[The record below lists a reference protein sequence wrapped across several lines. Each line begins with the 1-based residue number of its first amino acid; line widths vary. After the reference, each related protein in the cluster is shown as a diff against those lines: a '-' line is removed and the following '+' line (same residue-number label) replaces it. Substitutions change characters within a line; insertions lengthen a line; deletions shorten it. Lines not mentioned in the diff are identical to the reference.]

1 MALKVDRVQLEIDIK
16 HDSSR
21 KRLRELEDD
30 IRSVKSEL
38 TKASKA
44 NDSKTYQE
52 LTKRHRTL
60 ISEYDTI
67 IERIGVNNMSLRELR
82 NRHKDLSAVLR
93 NLPPTHESYKPTREE
108 LDKINSRMKEL
119 RGTAK
124 ETGSSLS
131 KFGMSFQVM
140 LGNLMTK
147 GIQKLSEWVS
157 KAKEF
162 IVEGMNVADK
172 AEGIVTAFNKLN
184 APDLLRNM
192 RTETK
197 GLISDF
203 QIMQTAVRADKF
215 GIPLNKLGSLLKFAQ
230 QRAQE
235 TGDSID
241 YLVDSIINGIGRK
254 SPLILDNLGIAASRL
269 QEQTKIT
276 GDFTAAAI
284 NIVNEELEK
293 QGNLALTS
301 ADKVTQTAV
310 KWENAQLKIGQRFQ
324 WLGTIWNT
332 ISGNMADAISELAGD
347 TRTATQVFDDQIEK
361 VAELESNIKPLTER
375 YTELQRKSKLSIEE
389 QTELDRIMNTISSSI
404 PGVVAEFDKYG
415 NILYLNTQKVYDYIE
430 AEETRL
436 NYMHKEA
443 IETLKKQ
450 RAEIENEIKKQT
462 EISQNGAYV
471 FTPGGMFGGSSSSLD
486 NSDETLENAKKRVQE
501 LGKDLEEIDNDLS
514 RLSGKDT
521 EEILIAQK
529 NLLENRQK
537 FTAMNAKELKTWIND
552 EKNAND
558 EYLALAKTIYG
569 QRVGSGNDD
578 PKTDKS
584 AVQRTKLNNEMKKLE
599 ETHLKEM
606 ADIQR
611 SFLEGKIKTEFDFN
625 QELLLQQDK
634 FDESRKKK
642 LKELA
647 ESLTDPSVRI
657 DILKQIADID
667 KKILDRQVD
676 QANKIKKILLASDP
690 IAAEKEAHDNRLRE
704 VGLFGKKRVDLTK
717 EQISALD
724 QLEKQHNDNMQKISS
739 KEALKVLKQLDVS
752 QSDEEK
758 MLAERRVSE
767 KMSEQQYR
775 DELLKIEIDF
785 LNKRLLI
792 NGLSAEKID
801 EINKQINQATS
812 ERFLNREDARESI
825 LTQFNLKNLKD
836 QKTAELELIK
846 YFEKEKVISQEEAL
860 KIRAQIDQRYLD
872 SSIEKFAKANDSI
885 QQVGGDLTGAMTNFQ
900 SAEESAIT
908 RKYDKQIKAAEG
920 NSKKQK
926 KLEEKKE
933 AELLKLRAEYAD
945 KQFVV
950 QAAQIASETAVA
962 AMRAYSAGMSLGP
975 AGFVIGPL
983 MAAAAIAY
991 GFSQLKA
998 ANEQRQAAKEGY
1010 QVGGYTPTDNRDDK
1024 PVGTVHANEFVAN
1037 ANAVRNPSVRKFLDV
1052 FDMAQKNGTIHML
1065 NTTQI
1070 LEKVRAERSGGYQ
1083 VGGYTPPDPVNQ
1095 VDPSV
1100 LINVIERNTEA
1111 MNKMKEK
1118 LDDGIEAYSVISGDS
1133 GSYRQTQRYESLLR
1147 NASRR

>member
-16 HDSSR
+16 HDSAR
-21 KRLRELEDD
+21 KRLRELEDN

-44 NDSKTYQE
+44 NDTKTYQE

-67 IERIGVNNMSLRELR
+67 IEKIGVNNMSLRELR
-82 NRHKDLSAVLR
+82 QRHRDLSAVFR
-93 NLPPTHESYKPTREE
+93 NMPPTHEAYKATREE
-108 LDKINSRMKEL
+108 LDRINSRMKEL

-124 ETGSSLS
+124 ETGTSLS

-147 GIQKLSEWVS
+147 GVQKLAEWVS
-157 KAKEF
+157 SAKEF
-162 IVEGMNVADK
+162 IIEGMNVADK

-184 APDLLRNM
+184 APDLLKNM

-284 NIVNEELEK
+284 SIVNEELEK
-293 QGNLALTS
+293 QGDLALTS

-332 ISGNMADAISELAGD
+332 ISGNMADTISELAGD

-361 VAELESNIKPLTER
+361 VADLELNINPLAKR
-375 YTELQRKSKLSIEE
+375 YDELKSKVIRNADE
-389 QTELDRIMNTISSSI
+389 QSELTRIMNTISGTI
-404 PGVVAEFDKYG
+404 PGVITEFDKYG
-415 NILYLNTQKVYDYIE
+415 NILSINTQKVYDYIASEE
-430 AEETRL
+430 ARL
-436 NYMHKEA
+436 QFLNKEA
-443 IETLKKQ
+443 IDGLRKQ
-450 RAEIENEIKKQT
+450 REELLKEKKLQET
-462 EISQNGAYV
+462 ISQEGSYV
-471 FTPGGMFGGSSSSLD
+471 FSSGGMFGGSSSSLD
-486 NSDETLENAKKRVQE
+486 NSPETLQKAAERVQE
-501 LGKDLEEIDNDLS
+501 LGRTLQGIDAELARLE
-514 RLSGKDT
+514 GKT
-521 EEILIAQK
+521 AEEQLNTQK
-529 NLLENRQK
+529 KVIENRQK

-569 QRVGSGNDD
+569 QRVGGGGGDD
-578 PKTDKS
+578 PNPPSSTNKNS
-584 AVQRTKLNNEMKKLE
+584 E
-599 ETHLKEM
+599 ETNAIDNEILAKKNKLKQSYIDNLIDFESYNKEM
-606 ADIQR
+606 ERLEMESLVRKMGIAD
-611 SFLEGKIKTEFDFN
+611 LEPERIEQINQQILDLKLKAKDKELKAEEDKVKKQLEIEKQNKGAIKKAIDEA
-625 QELLLQQDK
+625 LQQ
-634 FDESRKKK
+634 EVSAEQRKVIELMDLRRKNEISEKEYQRRMLDLHAEMLEKK
-642 LKELA
+642 LKIEG
-647 ESLTDPSVRI
+647 LTQEQI
-657 DILKQIADID
+657 DSILKELYQNEINRYSDLKNSRNEVLGAYDIYQNV
-667 KKILDRQVD
+667 K
-676 QANKIKKILLASDP
+676 
-690 IAAEKEAHDNRLRE
+690 
-704 VGLFGKKRVDLTK
+704 
-717 EQISALD
+717 D
-724 QLEKQHNDNMQKISS
+724 QLD
-739 KEALKVLKQLDVS
+739 
-752 QSDEEK
+752 
-758 MLAERRVSE
+758 
-767 KMSEQQYR
+767 
-775 DELLKIEIDF
+775 
-785 LNKRLLI
+785 
-792 NGLSAEKID
+792 KID
-801 EINKQINQATS
+801 ESLESGAITYQEAMRARVMVFMDGIGNSVQQIGG
-812 ERFLNREDARESI
+812 
-825 LTQFNLKNLKD
+825 NLSN
-836 QKTAELELIK
+836 
-846 YFEKEKVISQEEAL
+846 
-860 KIRAQIDQRYLD
+860 
-872 SSIEKFAKANDSI
+872 
-885 QQVGGDLTGAMTNFQ
+885 AMTEMQ

-933 AELLKLRAEYAD
+933 AELNKVRAEYAD

-950 QAAQIASETAVA
+950 QAAQITSETAMA
-962 AMRAYSAGMSLGP
+962 AMRAYSALAGIPVVGP
-975 AGFVIGPL
+975 ALGAAA
-983 MAAAAIAY
+983 AAAAILY
-991 GFSQLKA
+991 GASQLKV

-1052 FDMAQKNGTIHML
+1052 FDMAQKNGTIHLL

-1070 LEKVRAERSGGYQ
+1070 LEKVRSEKGAGFQS
-1083 VGGYTPPDPVNQ
+1083 GGYTPPDPVNQ

-1100 LINVIERNTEA
+1100 LLNIIERNTEA

-1118 LDDGIEAYSVISGDS
+1118 LDEGIEAYSVISGDY
-1133 GSYRQTQRYESLLR
+1133 GSYRQTQRYEGLLR